1 MQIAYPH
8 QTPTEE
14 GLMHHRLATAVGA
27 VLLLLTSSLA
37 LAGCGL
43 SIPTDPSGTLTSVE
57 GGTLRA
63 GVSPDGEWVQ
73 VDGEEPQ
80 GSEPDAIRAF
90 ADSLDADVEWTV
102 GSEEALV
109 RELENGGLDLIAGG
123 ITDQTPWTDKAGVTR
138 PYAEATAKD
147 GSTLKVVMLVPLG
160 ENAFLSRL
168 ETFLSER
175 ARAGEL

>member
-1 MQIAYPH
+1 
-8 QTPTEE
+8 
-14 GLMHHRLATAVGA
+14 MHHRLAAAVGA
-27 VLLLLTSSLA
+27 VLLMLSSAAALT
-37 LAGCGL
+37 GCGL
-43 SIPTDPSGTLTSVE
+43 SIPTDPSGTLASVE

-80 GSEPDAIRAF
+80 GREPDAIRAF

-175 ARAGEL
+175 AKAGEL

>member
-1 MQIAYPH
+1 MR
-8 QTPTEE
+8 
-14 GLMHHRLATAVGA
+14 HRLAAALGA
-27 VLLLLTSSLA
+27 VLLLLSSPLA
-37 LAGCGL
+37 LSGCGL
-43 SIPTDPSGTLTSVE
+43 TIPTDPSGTLAAVE

-63 GVSPDGEWVQ
+63 GISPNGDWADVGG
-73 VDGEEPQ
+73 DEPQ
-80 GSEPDAIRAF
+80 GREPDAIRAF

-123 ITDQTPWTDKAGVTR
+123 LTDQTPWTDKAGVTR
-138 PYAEATAKD
+138 PYAEAIAKD

-175 ARAGEL
+175 STAGAL

>member
-1 MQIAYPH
+1 
-8 QTPTEE
+8 
-14 GLMHHRLATAVGA
+14 MHHRLPAAVGA
-27 VLLLLTSSLA
+27 VLVMLSSVA

-43 SIPTDPSGTLTSVE
+43 SIPTDPSGTLASVE

-73 VDGEEPQ
+73 VDGDEPE

-160 ENAFLSRL
+160 ENAFLSHL

-175 ARAGEL
+175 AKAGEL